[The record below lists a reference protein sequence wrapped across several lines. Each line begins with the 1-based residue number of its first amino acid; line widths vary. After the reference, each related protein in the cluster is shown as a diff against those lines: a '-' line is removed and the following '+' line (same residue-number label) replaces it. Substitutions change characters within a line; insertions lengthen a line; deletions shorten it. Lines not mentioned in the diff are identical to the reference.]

1 LITEKKIQEFIEK
14 VPPVPKT
21 LQATLQ
27 LLDAGELVKASK
39 IAKTDLALSAFLK
52 DLVNKP
58 IYGFKNEVAD
68 VSQIFG
74 ILGVARS
81 QQAVYTYMMS
91 LLSPDKWEFFQLNK
105 KLFNNLQAELSASW
119 HTITTHLG
127 IEDKEVQSAIALL
140 PASIIVSEALFCE
153 KKEDVLLL
161 RSVNEIDL
169 STILYRL
176 TGKTLFDLCEDIAKK
191 WGMNPKIIT
200 LVHLASAQQKSDD
213 EELEKLGKWMHL
225 LLFYYLSK
233 PQYIEAGL
241 NDFLNF
247 EIDFVADIYDEFAQ
261 VMEIA

>member
-1 LITEKKIQEFIEK
+1 VITEQKIQQFIEK

-27 LLDAGELVKASK
+27 LLNAGELVKASK

-58 IYGFKNEVAD
+58 IYGFKNEVDD

-91 LLSPDKWEFFQLNK
+91 LLSPDNWVFFKMNK
-105 KLFNNLQAELSASW
+105 ELFTNLQAQLSGSW
-119 HTITTHLG
+119 HKITTHLG
-127 IEDKEVQSAIALL
+127 VEDKEIQSAIALL
-140 PASIIVSEALFCE
+140 PASIIVSEALFAH
-153 KKEDVLLL
+153 KKEDVILL
-161 RSVNEIDL
+161 RSVQEIDL

-176 TGKTLFDLCEDIAKK
+176 TNKTLFDLCEDIANR
-191 WGMNPKIIT
+191 WGMDQKIIT
-200 LVHLASAQQKSDD
+200 LVHAASGEGSEDVMINN
-213 EELEKLGKWMHL
+213 LGKWMHL

-241 NDFLNF
+241 NDFLSF
-247 EIDFVADIYDEFAQ
+247 EIAYVSDIYEEFSK